1 MSQKMSIEYIIQ
13 KTAKILTRF
22 WLYLENQHN
31 VKMTFTKGSW
41 LLLFRLS
48 LHSIISALKRCK
60 TKLTILKL
68 ASQKRILDG
77 AYFDNSAILLSAE
90 PARNHS
96 SCDSFMVWFSWISSW
111 LPSVC
116 FSTVFTGFRVKERE
130 RYVDQFVPHGNLSI
144 LISSCSVQCDFRAF
158 PCFSAFEE
166 VLNVTHFLKIVF
178 IHQRYRV
185 HPWFCLNCVLDACAK
200 DK

>member
-1 MSQKMSIEYIIQ
+1 MSIEYIIQ

-31 VKMTFTKGSW
+31 VNMTFTKGSW
-41 LLLFRLS
+41 LFRPS

-68 ASQKRILDG
+68 VSQKRILDG

-111 LPSVC
+111 LPSLC

-130 RYVDQFVPHGNLSI
+130 RYVDQFVPHGNLSSASLPSLLLFEI
-144 LISSCSVQCDFRAF
+144 KHKHYLSMNEKSTNVQSKMGNNCHK
-158 PCFSAFEE
+158 SE
-166 VLNVTHFLKIVF
+166 LSNHSI
-178 IHQRYRV
+178 IHV
-185 HPWFCLNCVLDACAK
+185 ST
-200 DK
+200 

>member
-1 MSQKMSIEYIIQ
+1 MSIEYIIQ

-41 LLLFRLS
+41 LFRLS

-68 ASQKRILDG
+68 VSQKRILDG

-111 LPSVC
+111 LPSEC

-130 RYVDQFVPHGNLSI
+130 RYVDQ
-144 LISSCSVQCDFRAF
+144 SCSVQCDFRAF
-158 PCFSAFEE
+158 PCFSAFKE

-185 HPWFCLNCVLDACAK
+185 HPWFCLNRVFDACAK